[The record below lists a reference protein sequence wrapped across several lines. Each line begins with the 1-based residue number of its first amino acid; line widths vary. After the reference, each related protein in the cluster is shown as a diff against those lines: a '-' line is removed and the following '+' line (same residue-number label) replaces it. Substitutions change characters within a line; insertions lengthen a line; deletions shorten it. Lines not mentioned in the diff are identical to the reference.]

1 MAGRLIDSQPGYGAS
16 PILNLVHRVDVPIS
30 HAKTKLQNPGTAA
43 VYGAESDADGNFVF
57 GQIPPGTYVLHVDGG
72 TEANGRDYESSD
84 LLVALGNT
92 AKWDTLLLSRR
103 DAGGG

>member
-1 MAGRLIDSQPGYGAS
+1 M
-16 PILNLVHRVDVPIS
+16 
-30 HAKTKLQNPGTAA
+30 
-43 VYGAESDADGNFVF
+43 
-57 GQIPPGTYVLHVDGG
+57 LHVDGG